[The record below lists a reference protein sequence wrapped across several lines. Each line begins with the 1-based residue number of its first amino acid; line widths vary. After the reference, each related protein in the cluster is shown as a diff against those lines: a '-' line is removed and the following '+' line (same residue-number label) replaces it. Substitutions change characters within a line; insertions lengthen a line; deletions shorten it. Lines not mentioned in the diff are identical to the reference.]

1 MNSGNKMALALSVI
15 LTFVILSTEAAVP
28 HKRSIAS
35 RDTTNE
41 IETCR
46 SDAICGWEVYE
57 RYQREPLYYVANT
70 CKCSTEETC
79 IRTGDDISTSSYVY
93 RCRVVR
99 RNKNKNRNQTSSST
113 QQATSGPNST
123 ASTS

>member
-1 MNSGNKMALALSVI
+1 MNSGNMAVALSVI
-15 LTFVILSTEAAVP
+15 LTFVILSTEAGVP

-41 IETCR
+41 LETCR

-57 RYQREPLYYVANT
+57 RYTREPSYYVANT

-99 RNKNKNRNQTSSST
+99 RNKNKNRTSSTT

-123 ASTS
+123 TSTS